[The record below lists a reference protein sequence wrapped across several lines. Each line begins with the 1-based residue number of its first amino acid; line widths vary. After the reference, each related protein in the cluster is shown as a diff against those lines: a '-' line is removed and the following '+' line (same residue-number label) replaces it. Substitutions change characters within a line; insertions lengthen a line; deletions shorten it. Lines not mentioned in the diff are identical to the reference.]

1 MRLQKLQSQSSEA
14 NSDAPVTIVD
24 SMPVLHNVGPQVL
37 WTTSAMAHPHHADI
51 RNTSV

>member
-1 MRLQKLQSQSSEA
+1 MREQQISTTQTRKMRLQKLQSQSSEA

-37 WTTSAMAHPHHADI
+37 
-51 RNTSV
+51 